1 MKINLFSLMVTKT
14 RFLRFVICFLLISY
28 GSNAQNP
35 RKAISMF
42 DVKPQGLMIVGP
54 YSQLIKQY
62 GEPNNRFFSKINPI
76 NKQCIKH
83 DIDVAPK
90 NQVLCEYLV
99 YDAYEY
105 IHIGDSVQLVFIDIR
120 KTDFPLM
127 IENIP
132 ITKTMTQNE
141 FLDIA
146 RQNGLWSDSLS
157 CYYIGT
163 IDSHYYTDTDVM
175 CYGIDIKED
184 PYSTVL
190 ITFYNQKKDKRIWWI
205 EFPIMRLNGIVH

>member
-90 NQVLCEYLV
+90 
-99 YDAYEY
+99 
-105 IHIGDSVQLVFIDIR
+105 IR
-120 KTDFPLM
+120 FCV
-127 IENIP
+127 
-132 ITKTMTQNE
+132 
-141 FLDIA
+141 
-146 RQNGLWSDSLS
+146 S
-157 CYYIGT
+157 
-163 IDSHYYTDTDVM
+163 
-175 CYGIDIKED
+175 
-184 PYSTVL
+184 
-190 ITFYNQKKDKRIWWI
+190 IWYMMHTSI
-205 EFPIMRLNGIVH
+205 SI

>member
-1 MKINLFSLMVTKT
+1 
-14 RFLRFVICFLLISY
+14 
-28 GSNAQNP
+28 
-35 RKAISMF
+35 MF

-54 YSQLIKQY
+54 YAQLIKQC
-62 GEPNNRFFSKINPI
+62 GKPNSRFFSKINPI

-83 DIDVAPK
+83 DIDVAPQ

-132 ITKTMTQNE
+132 ITKTTTQNE
-141 FLDIA
+141 FLDMA

-157 CYYIGT
+157 YFYIGY
-163 IDSHYYTDTDVM
+163 IESHYYTNTDVR
-175 CYGIDIKED
+175 CYGVDFKED

-190 ITFYNQKKDKRIWWI
+190 FAFYNQKKDKRIWWI